1 MSNQQELLQYQRAID
16 QLTGQR
22 DREAAQLDQLEA
34 AVTDANQNVRLAR
47 QAGLPAAQIQALE
60 LVEKQAFQAAAA
72 KNQQVE
78 QLQTDIINQELQKQE
93 ALEAINRGAQPQGST
108 VDDPLAN
115 EEERNAELQREL
127 DEQNTKPFP
136 DPVAEEEARNAELQR
151 ELDEQNANAVG
162 APAPVD
168 VSAGAG
174 DYSVVP
180 FESETFN
187 SEGEVISTETR
198 YYVRDDKTG
207 QNLTSW
213 ATPEE
218 AQAEIERQR
227 ALDAEFEELNAGQ
240 DALEAAAREEA
251 ERLENLKNQATRQSR
266 YKKPGSSDWRVRLQL
281 GERNL
286 NLYNASKPGILKP
299 LAATNGVVF
308 PYTPQINT
316 SYKANYEQYDLVH
329 SNYRGLYYKN
339 SRVDDLN
346 IRATF
351 TAQDTREAEYVL
363 AVIHFF
369 RSVTKMFYGQDT
381 ERGTP
386 PPLVYLSGL
395 GMDQF
400 YGHPC
405 VVSNFQYNLPDN
417 VDYIR
422 ANNVNDYG
430 TDLLNRRFQG
440 DGGGFKLPGG
450 GATVNRILNAGLD
463 KFFPQTKKPV
473 PDAVERQVNNKL
485 LASYVPTKMEID
497 ITLIPVQTRS
507 QVSKQF
513 SLADFANGDLLKK
526 GFW

>member
-1 MSNQQELLQYQRAID
+1 
-16 QLTGQR
+16 
-22 DREAAQLDQLEA
+22 
-34 AVTDANQNVRLAR
+34 
-47 QAGLPAAQIQALE
+47 
-60 LVEKQAFQAAAA
+60 
-72 KNQQVE
+72 
-78 QLQTDIINQELQKQE
+78 
-93 ALEAINRGAQPQGST
+93 
-108 VDDPLAN
+108 
-115 EEERNAELQREL
+115 
-127 DEQNTKPFP
+127 
-136 DPVAEEEARNAELQR
+136 
-151 ELDEQNANAVG
+151 
-162 APAPVD
+162 VD
-168 VSAGAG
+168 VNAGAG

-198 YYVRDDKTG
+198 YYVRDNKTG

-227 ALDAEFEELNAGQ
+227 ALDADFEEINAAE
-240 DALEAAAREEA
+240 DARQAAAREEA

-299 LAATNGVVF
+299 LVATNGVVF

-497 ITLIPVQTRS
+497 IVLIPVQTRS